1 MTAATPVSVGKVNA
15 SGSEDALFLKVFSGE
30 VLTSFE
36 QSTVTAGAEMV
47 RSISSGKS
55 ATFPVMG
62 RIAASYHTPGAEITG
77 SDVNHN
83 EKVITIND
91 LLISSVFLSN
101 LEEAKN
107 HWDVRSAYSTEIGR
121 ALAFQKDKHI
131 LQTIG
136 QAAQASA
143 NVGDTSYASGTV
155 LTNTSIASA
164 TAATAANAMID
175 SLFDAAKQLDAN
187 YVPKEGRKAFIRLEE
202 YYKMANATN
211 AVNIDYSGG
220 ANGGVKEGKVMK
232 VAGIELVPTAHF
244 GDIAADLSSNTGVP
258 GGSATQGGSNP
269 QQVNLANYVCLV
281 SHPSAAGTVKLMDL
295 ASEMDYDMRRQG
307 TLMVSKY
314 AMGHGVLRPEA
325 AVGIKEA

>member
-1 MTAATPVSVGKVNA
+1 MANASPVSVGKVNA
-15 SGSEDALFLKVFSGE
+15 GGSEDALFLKVFAGE

-36 QSTVTAGAEMV
+36 RASKTQGADME

-62 RIAASYHTPGAEITG
+62 RVGASYHTAGAEITG

-101 LEEAKN
+101 IEEAKN
-107 HWDVRSAYSTEIGR
+107 HWDVRSAYSQEIGR
-121 ALAFQKDKHI
+121 ALAFTKDKHI

-143 NVGDTSYASGTV
+143 NVADSGYASGTV

-164 TAATAANAMID
+164 TDSTAANAMID

-187 YVPKEGRKAFIRLEE
+187 YVPSEGRKCFMRLEE
-202 YYKMANATN
+202 YYKLANATN
-211 AVNIDYSGG
+211 AVNVDFSGRG
-220 ANGGVKEGKVMK
+220 SIAEGKVVK
-232 VAGIELVPTAHF
+232 IAGIELVPVAHF
-244 GDIAADLSSNTGVP
+244 VSSNVNSGVEQ
-258 GGSATQGGSNP
+258 GSATAGGSNP
-269 QQVNLANYVCLV
+269 QAVDLSNYVALV
-281 SHPSAAGTVKLMDL
+281 SHPSAVGTVKLMDL
-295 ASEMDYDMRRQG
+295 GVEKEYDIRRQG
-307 TLMVSKY
+307 TLMVAKY

>member
-1 MTAATPVSVGKVNA
+1 MTAASPASIGRVNA
-15 SGSEDALFLKVFSGE
+15 AGTEDALFLKVFAGE
-30 VLTSFE
+30 VLTAFE
-36 QSTVTAGAEMV
+36 RSSVTQGAEMV
-47 RSISSGKS
+47 RTISSGKS
-55 ATFPVMG
+55 ASFPVMG
-62 RIAASYHTPGAEITG
+62 RIAAAYHTPGAEIVGT
-77 SDVNHN
+77 DVNHN

-91 LLISSVFLSN
+91 LLVSSAFLASI
-101 LEEAKN
+101 EEAKN

-136 QAAQASA
+136 QAALGSA
-143 NVGDTSYASGTV
+143 NITGGDAGTV
-155 LTNTSIASA
+155 LTNTGIASA

-175 SLFDAAKQLDAN
+175 SLFDAASALDSH
-187 YVPKEGRKAFIRLEE
+187 YVPKEGRKCFLRLEE

-232 VAGIELVPTAHF
+232 VAGIELIPTPHF
-244 GDIAADLSSNTGVP
+244 VASNVNSGVDQ
-258 GGSATQGGSNP
+258 GSATQGGSNP
-269 QQVNLANYVCLV
+269 QAVNLTNYVALV
-281 SHPSAAGTVKLMDL
+281 CHPSAAGTVKLMDL
-295 ASEMDYDMRRQG
+295 ATEMEYDIRRQG

>member
-1 MTAATPVSVGKVNA
+1 MANATPVSVGRVNA
-15 SGSEDALFLKVFSGE
+15 SGSEDALFLKVFAGE

-36 QSTVTAGAEMV
+36 RASVTDGAEMV

-62 RIAASYHTPGAEITG
+62 RVGAAYHVAGAEITG

-91 LLISSVFLSN
+91 LLLSSVFLSN
-101 LEEAKN
+101 IEEAKN

-136 QAAQASA
+136 QATLAAT
-143 NVGDTSYASGTV
+143 NVTGGDAGTV
-155 LTNTSIASA
+155 LTNTGIASA

-175 SLFDAAKQLDAN
+175 SLFDAASNLDSH
-187 YVPKEGRKAFIRLEE
+187 YVPKEGRKCFIRLEE
-202 YYKMANATN
+202 YYKLANATN
-211 AVNIDYSGG
+211 AVNIDFSGG
-220 ANGGVKEGKVMK
+220 NNGGVAEGKVMK
-232 VAGIELVPTAHF
+232 VAGIELIPTAHF
-244 GDIAADLSSNTGVP
+244 VSSNISTGQP
-258 GGSATQGGSNP
+258 DAGTSASVSNP
-269 QQVNLANYVCLV
+269 QAVNLTNFVALV

-295 ASEMDYDMRRQG
+295 AVESEYDIRRQG
-307 TLMVSKY
+307 TLMVAKY

>member
-1 MTAATPVSVGKVNA
+1 MANASPVSVGQVNA
-15 SGSEDALFLKVFSGE
+15 TGTEDALFLKVFAGE

-36 QSTVTAGAEMV
+36 RASKTQGADME

-62 RIAASYHTPGAEITG
+62 RVGASYHTAGAEITG
-77 SDVNHN
+77 SDINHN

-101 LEEAKN
+101 IEEAKN
-107 HWDVRSAYSTEIGR
+107 HWDVRSAYSQEIGR
-121 ALAFQKDKHI
+121 ALAFTKDKHI

-143 NVGDTSYASGTV
+143 NVGDSGYASGTV
-155 LTNTSIASA
+155 LTNTGIASA
-164 TAATAANAMID
+164 TASTAANAMID

-187 YVPKEGRKAFIRLEE
+187 YVPSEGRKCFMRLEE
-202 YYKMANATN
+202 YYKLANATN
-211 AVNIDYSGG
+211 AVNVDFSGKG
-220 ANGGVKEGKVMK
+220 SIADGKVLK
-232 VAGIELVPTAHF
+232 IAGIELVPVAHF
-244 GDIAADLSSNTGVP
+244 VSSNVNSGVDQ
-258 GGSATQGGSNP
+258 GSATAGGSNP
-269 QQVNLANYVCLV
+269 QAVDLSNYVALV
-281 SHPSAAGTVKLMDL
+281 SHPSAVGTVKLMDL
-295 ASEMDYDMRRQG
+295 GVEKEYDIRRQG
-307 TLMVSKY
+307 TLMVAKY